1 MRYFITGANGFVG
14 KELVKILKK
23 KGKKFIGIDT
33 NKEKNS
39 NIYIV
44 DIRDKNLHKYI
55 PKNSIVVHLAGVIKP
70 YICKFKPI
78 EAIDINLNGTINLI
92 KSAEKKN
99 VKKIIFASSEW
110 VYGHSKNK
118 NSVTEKK
125 KINLENVKSE
135 YALSKIYG
143 ENFINLSDK
152 IKTKI
157 ILRFGIL
164 YGARKGKDLSAFES
178 LFHEVKT
185 KNKIVIGC
193 KKTARKFVNVI
204 DLANAVYLASK
215 HNKNDIFNLTGDQL
229 ITLEQIIKLTAKKL
243 KKNVDIIEKNHS
255 HPNIRNISN
264 IKAKNKLKWNLN
276 FNLKKGI
283 DALSRKYC

>member
-1 MRYFITGANGFVG
+1 MKFFITGANGFVG
-14 KELVKILKK
+14 KELIKILKK
-23 KGKKFIGIDT
+23 KGKKFCGVDT
-33 NKEKNS
+33 NKEKNP
-39 NIYIV
+39 NIYKV

-92 KSAEKKN
+92 KSAEKQN
-99 VKKIIFASSEW
+99 AKKIIFASSEW

-118 NSVTEKK
+118 HSLTEKK
-125 KINLENVKSE
+125 KINIENVKSE

-143 ENFINLSDK
+143 ENFVNLSNK

-164 YGARKGKDLSAFES
+164 YGLRKGKDLSAFES
-178 LFHEVKT
+178 LFHEVKR
-185 KNKIVIGC
+185 KNKIVIGS
-193 KKTARKFVNVI
+193 KKTARKFINVV

-215 HNKNDIFNLTGDQL
+215 QNKNNIFNLTGDQL
-229 ITLEQIIKLTAKKL
+229 ITLEQIINLTAKKL
-243 KKNVDIIEKNHS
+243 NKKVKIIEKNHS
-255 HPNIRNISN
+255 NPNIRNISN
-264 IKAKNKLKWNLN
+264 VKAKKKLKWNLN
-276 FNLKKGI
+276 FNLKKGV
-283 DALSRKYC
+283 DLLTQKYT

>member
-1 MRYFITGANGFVG
+1 MKYFITGANGFVG
-14 KELVKILKK
+14 KELIKILKK
-23 KGKKFIGIDT
+23 KGKKFCGVDT
-33 NKEKNS
+33 NKEKNP
-39 NIYIV
+39 NIYKV

-99 VKKIIFASSEW
+99 AKKIIFASSEW

-118 NSVTEKK
+118 NSLTEKK
-125 KINLENVKSE
+125 KINIENVKSE

-143 ENFINLSDK
+143 ENFVNLSNK

-164 YGARKGKDLSAFES
+164 YGLRKGKDLSAFES
-178 LFHEVKT
+178 LFHEVKR
-185 KNKIVIGC
+185 KNKIVIGS
-193 KKTARKFVNVI
+193 KKTARKFINVV

-215 HNKNDIFNLTGDQL
+215 QNKNNIFNLTGDQL
-229 ITLEQIIKLTAKKL
+229 ITLEQIINLTAKKL
-243 KKNVDIIEKNHS
+243 NKKVKIIEKNHS
-255 HPNIRNISN
+255 NPNIRNISN
-264 IKAKNKLKWNLN
+264 DKAKKKLKWNLN
-276 FNLKKGI
+276 FNLKKGV
-283 DALSRKYC
+283 DLLTQKYA